1 MSELFCH
8 AMDYKLPV
16 SSVHGISWAR
26 ILEWV
31 AIPPPG
37 NFLHPG
43 IETESRPGR
52 QILCL
57 WATKEAPCR
66 YEDNNF
72 SSNWVFFMGVKSK
85 EIIYIKDL
93 KCLNFMSNGN
103 TALPWTPR
111 GPGAPNL
118 HIVKN
123 SSINFSQFSIS
134 WGSSYTKVPPY
145 SRVHICGFN

>member
-31 AIPPPG
+31 AILPPG

-43 IETESRPGR
+43 IETESLAQAGRFFTSEPPGKPYVDMKIIIFH
-52 QILCL
+52 QI
-57 WATKEAPCR
+57 E
-66 YEDNNF
+66 Y
-72 SSNWVFFMGVKSK
+72 FFMGVKPK

-93 KCLNFMSNGN
+93 KCLNFMSSGN
-103 TALPWTPR
+103 TALP
-111 GPGAPNL
+111 
-118 HIVKN
+118 
-123 SSINFSQFSIS
+123 
-134 WGSSYTKVPPY
+134 
-145 SRVHICGFN
+145 